1 MRLPCWY
8 SDAMTHDLVF
18 ATMSSDIVRLTY
30 QVQRLLGDSHKIAR
44 ACALDAAR
52 RHMEALE
59 YGEET
64 PVTLNA
70 LGVALDDMAKDL
82 SFPN

>member
-1 MRLPCWY
+1 
-8 SDAMTHDLVF
+8 
-18 ATMSSDIVRLTY
+18 
-30 QVQRLLGDSHKIAR
+30 
-44 ACALDAAR
+44 
-52 RHMEALE
+52 MEALE

-82 SFPN
+82 SFSK